1 MPLSPE
7 VRTRRRS
14 SICERRMAADVKAP
28 KKDQG
33 CALTA
38 NPTNVQLLSRRA
50 RFEELS
56 QIMGVRI
63 GMMNGLLSTKRACPI
78 LALKSEIDGGH
89 STSKH

>member
-7 VRTRRRS
+7 VRTRRCS
-14 SICERRMAADVKAP
+14 SICERRMAPDVKAP
-28 KKDQG
+28 EKDQG

-38 NPTNVQLLSRRA
+38 NRRMCSFCRAERGSRM
-50 RFEELS
+50 LS

-63 GMMNGLLSTKRACPI
+63 GTMNGLLSTKRACPI

-89 STSKH
+89 CTSKH